1 MHPEHLAH
9 EGSHTTTVDKLEY
22 YRLKNACERVLGDRV
37 CPEQREQD
45 REHAEA
51 ACLPPVRRLLRSSHD
66 RQTASA
72 CSCHYVREVNE
83 MDCFRCYYK
92 P

>member
-1 MHPEHLAH
+1 MHPRRFAC
-9 EGSHTTTVDKLEY
+9 EGSHASTADKLEYY

-45 REHAEA
+45 REHAEE
-51 ACLPPVRRLLRSSHD
+51 CLPARRLLRSSHG

-72 CSCHYVREVNE
+72 CSCRYAREVNE
-83 MDCFRCYYK
+83 MDCFRCYYR